1 MSWTHDLQL
10 TANFRAGEFASRG
23 QLPTDQTVRD
33 NIRKLAQALQVLRD
47 ELGKP
52 ITVISGWR
60 SKAHNDAV
68 GGAKNSRHMIG
79 DAADI
84 IVQGVSSVDVYR
96 TIERLQTAGKLPAG
110 GAHAYRGKYPFCHY
124 DCRGWNA
131 RW

>member
-1 MSWTHDLQL
+1 MTHETQL
-10 TANFRAGEFASRG
+10 TPNFRFGEFASRG
-23 QLPTDQTVRD
+23 QLPTDPQVVAR
-33 NIRKLAQALQVLRD
+33 ILKLAEQLQVLRD

-52 ITVISGWR
+52 ITIISGWR

-68 GGAKNSRHMIG
+68 GGAKASRHMLG

-84 IVQGVSSVDVYR
+84 IVQGVSSTEVYR
-96 TIERLQTAGKLPAG
+96 TIERLQSEGRMTAG
-110 GAHAYRGKYPFCHY
+110 GAHAYRGKHPFCHY

>member
-1 MSWTHDLQL
+1 MSWTHDTQL

-23 QLPTDQTVRD
+23 QLPSDARVQAAIT
-33 NIRKLAQALQVLRD
+33 KLAQALQVLRD
-47 ELGKP
+47 EVGKP

-60 SKAHNDAV
+60 SAAHNAAV
-68 GGAKNSRHMIG
+68 GGAKASRHMIG

-84 IVQGVSSVDVYR
+84 IVQGMSSVEVYR
-96 TIERLQTAGKLPAG
+96 TIERLQAEGKMPAG
-110 GAHAYRGKYPFCHY
+110 GAHAYRGKYPFTHY